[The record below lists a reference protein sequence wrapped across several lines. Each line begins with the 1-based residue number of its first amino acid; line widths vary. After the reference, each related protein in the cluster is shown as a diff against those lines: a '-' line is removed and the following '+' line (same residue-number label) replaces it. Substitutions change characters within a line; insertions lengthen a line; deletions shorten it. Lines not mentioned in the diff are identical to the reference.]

1 VRVSFLGVR
10 GSIPATGTEFA
21 RVGGNTSCIA
31 LALDG
36 EAPTLLLDAG
46 TGLRRVADL
55 LGDSPFR
62 GTLLLGHLHWD
73 HTIGLPFFTAGD
85 RPDARVRVLLPEQ
98 GHDALTLLEQM
109 MSPPHFPITP
119 SQLRGDWTFET
130 MEEGISTIEAF
141 TVLTREIPHK
151 GGRTFGF
158 RIADHTG
165 ATIAYLSD
173 HAPHQLGEGPH
184 AVGAYHAAA
193 VELAHGVDVLIHDA
207 QYTRAE
213 LSERAA
219 FGHAA
224 AEYAAGLAD
233 LVGAQR
239 VLLFHHDPSRTD
251 DAADELLAG
260 VSNTTP
266 WCPRRSCD

>member
-85 RPDARVRVLLPEQ
+85 RPDASVRVLLPEQ
-98 GHDALTLLEQM
+98 GHHALTLLEQM

-130 MEEGISTIEAF
+130 MEEGLSTIEAF
-141 TVLTREIPHK
+141 TVLGAWRGRAHTRRSVHES
-151 GGRTFGF
+151 G
-158 RIADHTG
+158 ATG
-165 ATIAYLSD
+165 ASCLRARRRRVCRRTRG
-173 HAPHQLGEGPH
+173 LG
-184 AVGAYHAAA
+184 
-193 VELAHGVDVLIHDA
+193 
-207 QYTRAE
+207 R
-213 LSERAA
+213 
-219 FGHAA
+219 
-224 AEYAAGLAD
+224 
-233 LVGAQR
+233 
-239 VLLFHHDPSRTD
+239 RTTGT
-251 DAADELLAG
+251 AL
-260 VSNTTP
+260 P
-266 WCPRRSCD
+266 PRPLTHR